1 MADKKITEL
10 TELTIPADEDLL
22 AIVDD
27 PSGTPETKK
36 ITRENLL
43 GSAPIKTD
51 TISEKTANAGVIIDS
66 FKIKDGRVVAWDG
79 WMPAEE
85 TWTYSSWDSTVYTG
99 VITVPSGAAGKYS
112 VGMRIKISQ
121 STGGTKYGIITKVA
135 DTALTVFFGTDY
147 TLNNEAISSP
157 YYSTQKAP
165 FGFPLN
171 PTGWAV
177 TLNVTTSAIKS
188 SPATGVWYN
197 VGSLNITFP
206 IGLWRVWYSAF
217 IAFLAENVTLGS
229 VLITLST
236 ANDSESDP
244 YFTVEIAYRQA
255 SSGVC
260 NMFGSVSKEK
270 ILLLSS
276 KTTYYINIKTY
287 DPSLSSIR
295 LFCPPPATF
304 QAVCAYL

>member
-1 MADKKITEL
+1 
-10 TELTIPADEDLL
+10 
-22 AIVDD
+22 
-27 PSGTPETKK
+27 
-36 ITRENLL
+36 
-43 GSAPIKTD
+43 
-51 TISEKTANAGVIIDS
+51 
-66 FKIKDGRVVAWDG
+66 
-79 WMPAEE
+79 
-85 TWTYSSWDSTVYTG
+85 
-99 VITVPSGAAGKYS
+99 
-112 VGMRIKISQ
+112 MRIKISQ

-188 SPATGVWYN
+188 SPAAGVWYN

-217 IAFLAENVTLGS
+217 IAFLAADVTLGS

-260 NMFGSVSKEK
+260 NMYGSVSKEK